1 MNMKLLNEHQKL
13 LMRRECKVV
22 IGPHAVNLWLLTI
35 VLTLTFFA
43 ISFSAA
49 STDYLADKMNDPFT
63 NWVNIDLSSTKDEET
78 IKNLKQDL
86 ETDSIQRK
94 FGYNGVQAEVNSSL
108 NLVDKSGRSHILS
121 TLFYENLSSDLIEAV
136 LSEENLIDGCS
147 VSPDSISEASLGM
160 VLTEDALVRLGYDD
174 RKWPAYVDYHSK
186 STYADTLGMTMLDDG
201 IYARAPL
208 PLLAVVKRLPMNK
221 EAIASKYLNEV
232 RIKVGECP
240 IDLNHENYAR
250 ELFYFVPQE
259 VTDFNIDKLRASLP
273 SALSECVDDLL
284 PQPQTL
290 KKLRSWKKGSI
301 VRVYI
306 KPGTSLQF
314 INSLEREITGKF
326 GVRELERIYNY
337 DTMEADDYT
346 STSRD
351 NVFSVHFTTLD
362 SISAFEN
369 FVKCSAGIQI
379 EMTQVN
385 AKKNFWAVSEMA
397 GVLTAAMI
405 VFSIASIIIFIIN
418 MMHNYFQK
426 VKRNL
431 GTFKAFGIS
440 SNSLIIVY
448 TLIIIGIV
456 IVALTLSLAIV
467 WIVQSLLPLRQGAYS
482 YLYLWNPITGWAVI
496 IVLTSVFACV
506 YIVMRRLLRSTPGDL
521 IYDR

>member
-1 MNMKLLNEHQKL
+1 MKMKLLNEHQKL
-13 LMRRECKVV
+13 LMRRECRVV
-22 IGPHAVNLWLLTI
+22 IGSRAVNLWLLTI
-35 VLTLTFFA
+35 VLTLTFLA

-63 NWVNIDLSSTKDEET
+63 NWVNIDLSNTDEET

-86 ETDSIQRK
+86 ENDSIQRN

-108 NLVDKSGRSHILS
+108 NLVDKNGRSHILS
-121 TLFYENLSSDLIEAV
+121 TLFYETLSSDLIEAV
-136 LSEENLIDGCS
+136 LSEDNLIDGCS

-160 VLTEDALVRLGYDD
+160 VLTEDALVRLGYGG
-174 RKWPAYVDYHSK
+174 RNWPAYVDYHSK
-186 STYADTLGMTMLDDG
+186 STYADTLGIAMLEDG

-250 ELFYFVPQE
+250 ELFYFVPQD
-259 VTDFNIDKLRASLP
+259 VTDFNYDKLCASLP
-273 SALSECVDDLL
+273 PAMSECVDDLL

-290 KKLRSWKKGSI
+290 EKLRPWKKGSI
-301 VRVYI
+301 VRVYV
-306 KPGTSLQF
+306 KPGTPLQL
-314 INSLEREITGKF
+314 INSLEREITSKYGAR
-326 GVRELERIYNY
+326 GLERIYNY
-337 DTMEADDYT
+337 DTMKT
-346 STSRD
+346 GGFTSRD

-369 FVKCSAGIQI
+369 YVKCSAGIQI

-405 VFSIASIIIFIIN
+405 VFSIVSIIIFIIN

-440 SNSLIIVY
+440 NHSLILVY
-448 TLIIIGIV
+448 TLIILGIV
-456 IVALTLSLAIV
+456 IAALTLSLAIV
-467 WIVQSLLPLRQGAYS
+467 WIVQSLLPLRHGAYS
-482 YLYLWNPITGWAVI
+482 YLCLWNPVTGWAVI

-506 YIVMRRLLRSTPGDL
+506 YIVMRHLLRSTPGDL